1 MPRSLINSGSIC
13 MGVLLTIYALVS
25 TLFLSQE
32 RVSAALGSGI
42 PVRMDTI
49 GNPLI
54 EPVDIEW
61 PEPGSTIS
69 HSSDTSPQENSQ
81 ANRDLNLHL
90 ALPQG
95 KISQPDSTPSL
106 PGSPAALEPEIPV
119 RIVIPAIDL
128 DAPVQPVSPIVGKL
142 TSQEQQEPQ
151 NEQVYR
157 QWPVPDL
164 FAAGW
169 HADSARLGEI
179 GNTVLNGHHNISGKV
194 FGRLIDLEPGDVI
207 QVYSKESLFI
217 YLITNKMIFP
227 ERYQDIDARMTNA
240 QWILPSQDERLTLI
254 TCWPELNNTHRLI
267 IVARPIGRQNLNS
280 PEKPI
285 SAYK

>member
-1 MPRSLINSGSIC
+1 MPRSLINTGSIC

-32 RVSAALGSGI
+32 RVSAAFGSGT
-42 PVRMDTI
+42 PMRTDAI

-54 EPVDIEW
+54 EPVDIEL

-69 HSSDTSPQENSQ
+69 HSSNTSPQENSR

-90 ALPQG
+90 PLPQS
-95 KISQPDSTPSL
+95 KIPQPDSTQSL
-106 PGSPAALEPEIPV
+106 PDSPAAFEPETPV

-142 TSQEQQEPQ
+142 ISQDQQEPQ
-151 NEQVYR
+151 NGQVYR
-157 QWPVPDL
+157 QWPVPDF

-194 FGRLIDLEPGDVI
+194 FGRLVDLEPGDVI
-207 QVYSKESLFI
+207 QVYSKESLFT
-217 YLITNKMIFP
+217 YLITNKMILP
-227 ERYQDIDARMTNA
+227 ERFQDIDARMTNA

-254 TCWPELNNTHRLI
+254 TCWPEQSNTHRLI
-267 IVARPIGRQNLNS
+267 IVAKPIGRQNLNS

-285 SAYK
+285 AAYK

>member
-1 MPRSLINSGSIC
+1 MPRSLINPGSIC

-32 RVSAALGSGI
+32 RVSAAHGSGK
-42 PVRMDTI
+42 PVRTDVI
-49 GNPLI
+49 ENPLI
-54 EPVDIEW
+54 EPVDIER

-69 HSSDTSPQENSQ
+69 HSSNTSPQENSR

-90 ALPQG
+90 ALPQD
-95 KISQPDSTPSL
+95 KISQPDSIESL
-106 PGSPAALEPEIPV
+106 PDSPTAFEPEIPV

-128 DAPVQPVSPIVGKL
+128 DAPVQPVDPIVGKL
-142 TSQEQQEPQ
+142 ISQERQEPQ
-151 NEQVYR
+151 NGQVYR
-157 QWPVPDL
+157 QWLVPDF

-194 FGRLIDLEPGDVI
+194 FARLIDLEPGDVI

-217 YLITNKMIFP
+217 YLITNKMILP

-254 TCWPELNNTHRLI
+254 TCWPEQSNTHRLI